1 MNHTEQKRTLNLGEC
16 TICYLLLRKQVKRI
30 NLRID
35 RLGEIRV
42 SAAPRVPVYVSEDF
56 MRSKKDAILSAVDHA
71 KARCGTAPSPAPLT
85 DGSPFLW
92 FGRPLTLSLT
102 SGNQSVARA
111 GNVLLVSLPEPTDE
125 PALRHILDVWLRMEL
140 ETVIDALCTAHFPYF
155 AARGIA
161 VPTFRYR
168 RMISCWGS
176 CRPDRGVITINTV
189 LAQAPLPC
197 VEYVLVHELVHLIV
211 GNHSA
216 DFYTL
221 LASLLPDWAERRNQL
236 KEIAPE
242 LLNR

>member
-1 MNHTEQKRTLNLGEC
+1 MNHAEQKRTLNLGGC
-16 TICYLLLRKQVKRI
+16 TICYSLLRKQVKRI
-30 NLRID
+30 NLRIN

-42 SAAPRVPVYVSEDF
+42 SAAPRVPIFLIEEF
-56 MRSKKDAILSAVDHA
+56 MCSKKDAILSALDRA
-71 KARCGTAPSPAPLT
+71 KARLNAAPPPSPLT
-85 DGSPFLW
+85 DGAPFLW
-92 FGRPLTLSLT
+92 FGTPLTLRLT
-102 SGNQSVARA
+102 VGARSIYRVGN
-111 GNVLLVSLPEPTDE
+111 LLRVSMPESANEAELQDFLN
-125 PALRHILDVWLRMEL
+125 AWLDSEL
-140 ETVIDALCTAHFPYF
+140 DAVIDALCTAHFSYF
-155 AARGIA
+155 AALGIA

-168 RMISCWGS
+168 RMISRWGS

-216 DFYTL
+216 DFYAL
-221 LASLLPDWAERRNQL
+221 LASLLPDWAERRNRL